1 MIESKHDFYLF
12 GLGSFCHNVY
22 GSYTVSFRQEV
33 MSRPER
39 LFRLLNVLRILPK
52 PVTAARLA
60 VETEVSE
67 RTIYR
72 DIESLRV
79 GGALIDGAPG
89 LGYTMTEDPAL
100 PPQTFD
106 RIEME
111 ALVVGLSYV
120 RHRGDPQLAN
130 AADRALAKIAATLP
144 ERLQRQ
150 ILHATH
156 MVFRHET
163 PSNDPLDISDIRTA
177 CWEERAIE
185 IGYCDAN
192 GSPTRRRIYPL
203 ATVYLVYST
212 WLIAWCC
219 MRKGFRKFRVSRI
232 VTVEPTAESF
242 RPNRV
247 RMLRDYISQM
257 SDGTRS

>member
-1 MIESKHDFYLF
+1 
-12 GLGSFCHNVY
+12 
-22 GSYTVSFRQEV
+22 

-39 LFRLLNVLRILPK
+39 LFRLLNALRVLPK

-60 VETEVSE
+60 RETEVSE
-67 RTIYR
+67 RTLYR

-89 LGYTMTEDPAL
+89 FGYTLTEDLAL

-111 ALVVGLSYV
+111 ALVVGLSDV
-120 RHRGDPQLAN
+120 RQRGDPQLAQ
-130 AADRALAKIAATLP
+130 AADAALAKITATLP

-156 MVFRHET
+156 MVYRHEA
-163 PSNDPLDISDIRTA
+163 PAKEAPDIAGIRTA
-177 CWEERAIE
+177 CWEERAID
-185 IGYCDAN
+185 ISYRDAD
-192 GSPTRRRIYPL
+192 GAPTERRIYPL
-203 ATVYLVYST
+203 AIVYLDSGT
-212 WLIAWCC
+212 GLLAWCC
-219 MRKGFRKFRVSRI
+219 LRKDFRKFRVKRI
-232 VTVEPTAESF
+232 EAFRRADESF

-247 RMLRDYISQM
+247 RLLRDYLAQFS
-257 SDGTRS
+257 